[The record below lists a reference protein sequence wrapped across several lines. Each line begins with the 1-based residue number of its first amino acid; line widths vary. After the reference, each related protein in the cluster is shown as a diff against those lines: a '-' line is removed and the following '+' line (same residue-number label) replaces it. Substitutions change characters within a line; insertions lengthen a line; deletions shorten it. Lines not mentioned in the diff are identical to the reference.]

1 MVDIALVI
9 GIVVAL
15 VQLVK
20 QLNFV
25 DNKYLPV
32 IALVIGVIA
41 GVFYVDGD
49 IQQKILQG
57 VIMGLSAAGL
67 FDQTKIIT
75 KGGEKK

>member
-32 IALVIGVIA
+32 IALILGVIA

-49 IQQKILQG
+49 LQHKILQG

-75 KGGEKK
+75 KGGEK

>member
-1 MVDIALVI
+1 MVDIALII

-20 QLNFV
+20 QLNFI

-49 IQQKILQG
+49 VQTKILQG
-57 VIMGLSAAGL
+57 VMMGLAASGL
-67 FDQTKIIT
+67 FDQSKIIT
-75 KGGEKK
+75 KGGQK

>member
-75 KGGEKK
+75 KGGQK